1 MEIEILDF
9 DDLGSGLGKINEKVC
24 FVKNGLPKE
33 ILKVKIVK
41 ENKNYSNCEI
51 ENIILKN
58 KNRIN
63 PICPFYQECGGCNF
77 LHATKSLENKF
88 KIKKGEKF
96 LGKIEKFYETREFNY
111 RNKVI
116 FHVKNGDIGFFKEK
130 TNELVSINYCYLLND
145 KINEVLKLFLK
156 NKDLNFNGNILIRV
170 NNLEDSLVAI
180 TGSYKYIDLIK
191 TSNLITNLIYN
202 DKVIKGNSYFYEVV
216 SNYKFKVS
224 YKSFFQVNLD
234 GLISIKIILESFLQ
248 DKNIRNA
255 LDLYSGTS
263 VLGIIISKYVKN
275 VISVE
280 ENKSSTDDALINKE
294 LNKINNLQVINGRV
308 EDYIDTFKDI
318 DLIILDPARRGLD
331 LKTISYLKKIKSKY
345 LIYIACKMDSLRR
358 DTKYLK
364 DDYEVLE
371 NYLVDMFPRTNEVE
385 SVSILKSLGV
395 IVKEHKFTSFRF
407 DEARNMALSMTP
419 DDALCVSTDLDEV
432 FLPGWRKLLEDNYFH
447 LITS

>member
-130 TNELVSINYCYLLND
+130 TNELVIINYCYLLND

-180 TGSYKYIDLIK
+180 TGNYKYIDLIK

-202 DKVIKGNSYFYEVV
+202 DKVIKGNSYFYEGIPDF
-216 SNYKFKVS
+216 KFKVS

-385 SVSILKSLGV
+385 SVSILKL
-395 IVKEHKFTSFRF
+395 K
-407 DEARNMALSMTP
+407 
-419 DDALCVSTDLDEV
+419 
-432 FLPGWRKLLEDNYFH
+432 
-447 LITS
+447 

>member
-1 MEIEILDF
+1 MKIEILDF

-58 KNRIN
+58 KDRIN

-77 LHATKSLENKF
+77 LHTTKSLENKF

-145 KINEVLKLFLK
+145 KINEVLKLFLE

-170 NNLEDSLVAI
+170 NNLEESLVAI

-191 TSNLITNLIYN
+191 NSNLINNLIYN
-202 DKVIKGNSYFYEVV
+202 DKVIKDNSYFYEVV

-308 EDYIDTFKDI
+308 EDYIDTFKNI

-385 SVSILKSLGV
+385 SVSILKL
-395 IVKEHKFTSFRF
+395 K
-407 DEARNMALSMTP
+407 
-419 DDALCVSTDLDEV
+419 
-432 FLPGWRKLLEDNYFH
+432 
-447 LITS
+447 

>member
-58 KNRIN
+58 KDRIN

-130 TNELVSINYCYLLND
+130 TNELVNINYCYLLND

-180 TGSYKYIDLIK
+180 TGNYKYIDLIK

-385 SVSILKSLGV
+385 SVSILKL
-395 IVKEHKFTSFRF
+395 K
-407 DEARNMALSMTP
+407 
-419 DDALCVSTDLDEV
+419 
-432 FLPGWRKLLEDNYFH
+432 
-447 LITS
+447 

>member
-9 DDLGSGLGKINEKVC
+9 DDLGSGIGKINEKVC

-58 KNRIN
+58 KDRIN

-77 LHATKSLENKF
+77 LHTTKSLENKF

-145 KINEVLKLFLK
+145 KINEVLKLFLE

-191 TSNLITNLIYN
+191 NSNLINNLIYN
-202 DKVIKGNSYFYEVV
+202 DKVIKYNSYFYEVV

-308 EDYIDTFKDI
+308 EDYIDTFKKI

-385 SVSILKSLGV
+385 SVSILKL
-395 IVKEHKFTSFRF
+395 K
-407 DEARNMALSMTP
+407 
-419 DDALCVSTDLDEV
+419 
-432 FLPGWRKLLEDNYFH
+432 
-447 LITS
+447 

>member
-77 LHATKSLENKF
+77 LHTTKSLENKF

-385 SVSILKSLGV
+385 SVSILKL
-395 IVKEHKFTSFRF
+395 K
-407 DEARNMALSMTP
+407 
-419 DDALCVSTDLDEV
+419 
-432 FLPGWRKLLEDNYFH
+432 
-447 LITS
+447 

>member
-385 SVSILKSLGV
+385 SVSILKL
-395 IVKEHKFTSFRF
+395 K
-407 DEARNMALSMTP
+407 
-419 DDALCVSTDLDEV
+419 
-432 FLPGWRKLLEDNYFH
+432 
-447 LITS
+447 

>member
-1 MEIEILDF
+1 MKIEILDF

-77 LHATKSLENKF
+77 LHTTKSLENKF

-180 TGSYKYIDLIK
+180 TGNYKYIDLIK

-248 DKNIRNA
+248 DKNIKNA

-385 SVSILKSLGV
+385 SVSILKL
-395 IVKEHKFTSFRF
+395 K
-407 DEARNMALSMTP
+407 
-419 DDALCVSTDLDEV
+419 
-432 FLPGWRKLLEDNYFH
+432 
-447 LITS
+447 

>member
-9 DDLGSGLGKINEKVC
+9 DDLGSGLGKIDEKVC

-33 ILKVKIVK
+33 VLKVEIVK
-41 ENKNYSNCEI
+41 ENKNYSNDKI
-51 ENIILKN
+51 KDIILKS
-58 KNRIN
+58 KDRIK

-77 LHATKSLENKF
+77 LHATKSLENEF
-88 KIKKGEKF
+88 KLKKGEKF
-96 LGKIEKFYETREFNY
+96 LGKIENFYKTRELNY

-145 KINEVLKLFLK
+145 KINEVLKLFLE

-180 TGSYKYIDLIK
+180 TGNYKYIDLIK

-202 DKVIKGNSYFYEVV
+202 DKVIKGNSYFYECI

-234 GLISIKIILESFLQ
+234 GLTSIKTILENFLQ
-248 DKNIRNA
+248 DKNIKNA

-280 ENKSSTDDALINKE
+280 ENKSSTADALINKD
-294 LNKINNLQVINGRV
+294 LNEINNLQVINGRV
-308 EDYIDTFKDI
+308 EDYIDTFKNI

-385 SVSILKSLGV
+385 SVSILKL
-395 IVKEHKFTSFRF
+395 K
-407 DEARNMALSMTP
+407 
-419 DDALCVSTDLDEV
+419 
-432 FLPGWRKLLEDNYFH
+432 
-447 LITS
+447 

>member
-180 TGSYKYIDLIK
+180 TGNYKYIDLIK

-202 DKVIKGNSYFYEVV
+202 DKVIKGNSYFYEGIPDF
-216 SNYKFKVS
+216 KFKVS

-364 DDYEVLE
+364 DDYEVIE

-385 SVSILKSLGV
+385 SVSILKL
-395 IVKEHKFTSFRF
+395 K
-407 DEARNMALSMTP
+407 
-419 DDALCVSTDLDEV
+419 
-432 FLPGWRKLLEDNYFH
+432 
-447 LITS
+447 

>member
-9 DDLGSGLGKINEKVC
+9 DDLGSGLGKIDEKVC

-33 ILKVKIVK
+33 VLKVEIVK
-41 ENKNYSNCEI
+41 ENKNYSNVKI
-51 ENIILKN
+51 KDIILKS
-58 KNRIN
+58 KDRIK

-88 KIKKGEKF
+88 KLKKGEKF
-96 LGKIEKFYETREFNY
+96 LGKIENFYKTRELNY
-111 RNKVI
+111 RNKVV

-145 KINEVLKLFLK
+145 KINEVLKLFLE

-170 NNLEDSLVAI
+170 NNLGDSLVAI
-180 TGSYKYIDLIK
+180 TGNYKYIDLIK
-191 TSNLITNLIYN
+191 NSNLINNLIYN
-202 DKVIKGNSYFYEVV
+202 DKVIKGNSYFYECIPD
-216 SNYKFKVS
+216 YKFKVS

-248 DKNIRNA
+248 DKNIKNA

-280 ENKSSTDDALINKE
+280 ENKSSTADALINKD

-358 DTKYLK
+358 DTEYLK

-371 NYLVDMFPRTNEVE
+371 NYLVDMFPRTNHVE
-385 SVSILKSLGV
+385 CVLV
-395 IVKEHKFTSFRF
+395 
-407 DEARNMALSMTP
+407 LS
-419 DDALCVSTDLDEV
+419 
-432 FLPGWRKLLEDNYFH
+432 RKAQ
-447 LITS
+447 

>member
-1 MEIEILDF
+1 MRLTSHLEESEVNVETCLLDVLMEIEILDF

-145 KINEVLKLFLK
+145 KINEVLKLFLE

-180 TGSYKYIDLIK
+180 TGNYKYIDLIK

-202 DKVIKGNSYFYEVV
+202 DKVLKGNSYFYEVI

-224 YKSFFQVNLD
+224 YKSFFQVNLA
-234 GLISIKIILESFLQ
+234 GLISIKMILENFLQ

-318 DLIILDPARRGLD
+318 DLIILDPARRGLA

-385 SVSILKSLGV
+385 SVSILKL
-395 IVKEHKFTSFRF
+395 K
-407 DEARNMALSMTP
+407 
-419 DDALCVSTDLDEV
+419 
-432 FLPGWRKLLEDNYFH
+432 
-447 LITS
+447 

>member
-1 MEIEILDF
+1 MKIEILDF
-9 DDLGSGLGKINEKVC
+9 DDLGSGIGKINEKVC

-33 ILKVKIVK
+33 ILKVKIIK
-41 ENKNYSNCEI
+41 ENKNYSNCEM

-58 KNRIN
+58 KDRIN

-77 LHATKSLENKF
+77 LHATKSLENEF
-88 KIKKGEKF
+88 KLKKGEKF

-145 KINEVLKLFLK
+145 KINEVLKLFLE

-170 NNLEDSLVAI
+170 NNLEESLVAI
-180 TGSYKYIDLIK
+180 TGSYKYIDLINN
-191 TSNLITNLIYN
+191 SNLINNLIYN
-202 DKVIKGNSYFYEVV
+202 DKVIKDNSYFYEVV

-308 EDYIDTFKDI
+308 EDYIDTFKNI

-385 SVSILKSLGV
+385 SVSILKL
-395 IVKEHKFTSFRF
+395 K
-407 DEARNMALSMTP
+407 
-419 DDALCVSTDLDEV
+419 
-432 FLPGWRKLLEDNYFH
+432 
-447 LITS
+447 

>member
-234 GLISIKIILESFLQ
+234 GIISIKIILESFLQ

-385 SVSILKSLGV
+385 SVSILKL
-395 IVKEHKFTSFRF
+395 K
-407 DEARNMALSMTP
+407 
-419 DDALCVSTDLDEV
+419 
-432 FLPGWRKLLEDNYFH
+432 
-447 LITS
+447 

>member
-1 MEIEILDF
+1 MKIEILDF

-58 KNRIN
+58 KDRIN
-63 PICPFYQECGGCNF
+63 PICPFYQGCGGCNF
-77 LHATKSLENKF
+77 LHATKSLENEF
-88 KIKKGEKF
+88 KLKKGEKF

-145 KINEVLKLFLK
+145 KINEVLKLFLE

-170 NNLEDSLVAI
+170 NNLEESLVAI
-180 TGSYKYIDLIK
+180 TGNYKYIDLIK
-191 TSNLITNLIYN
+191 NSNLINNLIYN

-248 DKNIRNA
+248 DKNIKNA

-280 ENKSSTDDALINKE
+280 ENKSSTDDALINKD

-308 EDYIDTFKDI
+308 EDYIDTFKNI

-385 SVSILKSLGV
+385 SVSILKL
-395 IVKEHKFTSFRF
+395 K
-407 DEARNMALSMTP
+407 
-419 DDALCVSTDLDEV
+419 
-432 FLPGWRKLLEDNYFH
+432 
-447 LITS
+447 

>member
-9 DDLGSGLGKINEKVC
+9 DDLGSGLGKINDKVC

-33 ILKVKIVK
+33 VLKVEIVK
-41 ENKNYSNCEI
+41 ENKNYSNAKI
-51 ENIILKN
+51 KDIILKS
-58 KNRIN
+58 KDRIN

-88 KIKKGEKF
+88 KLKKGEKF

-180 TGSYKYIDLIK
+180 TGNYKYIDLIK
-191 TSNLITNLIYN
+191 TNNLITNLIYN
-202 DKVIKGNSYFYEVV
+202 DKILKGNSYFYEVI

-224 YKSFFQVNLD
+224 YKSFFQVNLA
-234 GLISIKIILESFLQ
+234 GLTSIKMILENFLQ

-263 VLGIIISKYVKN
+263 VLGIIISKYAKN

-280 ENKSSTDDALINKE
+280 ANKSSTDDALINKD

-371 NYLVDMFPRTNEVE
+371 NYLVDMFPKTNEVE
-385 SVSILKSLGV
+385 SVSILHQKSLE
-395 IVKEHKFTSFRF
+395 K
-407 DEARNMALSMTP
+407 
-419 DDALCVSTDLDEV
+419 
-432 FLPGWRKLLEDNYFH
+432 
-447 LITS
+447 

>member
-145 KINEVLKLFLK
+145 KINEVLKLFLE

-180 TGSYKYIDLIK
+180 TGNYKYIDLIK

-318 DLIILDPARRGLD
+318 DLIILDPARRGLA

-385 SVSILKSLGV
+385 SVSILKL
-395 IVKEHKFTSFRF
+395 K
-407 DEARNMALSMTP
+407 
-419 DDALCVSTDLDEV
+419 
-432 FLPGWRKLLEDNYFH
+432 
-447 LITS
+447 

>member
-1 MEIEILDF
+1 MEIDILDF

-180 TGSYKYIDLIK
+180 TGNYKYIDLIK

-202 DKVIKGNSYFYEVV
+202 DKVIKGNSYFYEGIPDF
-216 SNYKFKVS
+216 KFKVS

-385 SVSILKSLGV
+385 SVSILKL
-395 IVKEHKFTSFRF
+395 K
-407 DEARNMALSMTP
+407 
-419 DDALCVSTDLDEV
+419 
-432 FLPGWRKLLEDNYFH
+432 
-447 LITS
+447 

>member
-180 TGSYKYIDLIK
+180 TGNYKYIDLIK

-202 DKVIKGNSYFYEVV
+202 DKVIKGNSYFYEGIPDF
-216 SNYKFKVS
+216 KFKVS

-255 LDLYSGTS
+255 LDLHSGTS

-385 SVSILKSLGV
+385 SVSILKL
-395 IVKEHKFTSFRF
+395 K
-407 DEARNMALSMTP
+407 
-419 DDALCVSTDLDEV
+419 
-432 FLPGWRKLLEDNYFH
+432 
-447 LITS
+447 

>member
-156 NKDLNFNGNILIRV
+156 NNDLNFNGNILIRV

-180 TGSYKYIDLIK
+180 TGNYKYIDLIK

-202 DKVIKGNSYFYEVV
+202 DKVIKGNSYFYEGIPDF
-216 SNYKFKVS
+216 KFKVS

-385 SVSILKSLGV
+385 SVSILKL
-395 IVKEHKFTSFRF
+395 K
-407 DEARNMALSMTP
+407 
-419 DDALCVSTDLDEV
+419 
-432 FLPGWRKLLEDNYFH
+432 
-447 LITS
+447 

>member
-96 LGKIEKFYETREFNY
+96 LGKIEKFYETMEFNY

-180 TGSYKYIDLIK
+180 TGNYKYIDLIK

-385 SVSILKSLGV
+385 SVSILKL
-395 IVKEHKFTSFRF
+395 K
-407 DEARNMALSMTP
+407 
-419 DDALCVSTDLDEV
+419 
-432 FLPGWRKLLEDNYFH
+432 
-447 LITS
+447 

>member
-1 MEIEILDF
+1 MKIEILDF

-58 KNRIN
+58 KDRIN

-77 LHATKSLENKF
+77 LHTTKSLENKF

-145 KINEVLKLFLK
+145 KINEVLKLFLE

-191 TSNLITNLIYN
+191 NSNLINNLIYN

-248 DKNIRNA
+248 DKNIKNA

-308 EDYIDTFKDI
+308 EDYIDTFKNI

-385 SVSILKSLGV
+385 SVSILKL
-395 IVKEHKFTSFRF
+395 K
-407 DEARNMALSMTP
+407 
-419 DDALCVSTDLDEV
+419 
-432 FLPGWRKLLEDNYFH
+432 
-447 LITS
+447 

>member
-88 KIKKGEKF
+88 KIKKCEKF

-180 TGSYKYIDLIK
+180 TGNYKYIDLIK

-202 DKVIKGNSYFYEVV
+202 DKVIKGNSYFYEGIPDF
-216 SNYKFKVS
+216 KFKVS

-385 SVSILKSLGV
+385 SVSILKL
-395 IVKEHKFTSFRF
+395 K
-407 DEARNMALSMTP
+407 
-419 DDALCVSTDLDEV
+419 
-432 FLPGWRKLLEDNYFH
+432 
-447 LITS
+447 

>member
-180 TGSYKYIDLIK
+180 TGNYKYIDLIK

-202 DKVIKGNSYFYEVV
+202 DKVIKVNSYFYEVV

-318 DLIILDPARRGLD
+318 DLIILDPARRGLA

-385 SVSILKSLGV
+385 SVSILKL
-395 IVKEHKFTSFRF
+395 K
-407 DEARNMALSMTP
+407 
-419 DDALCVSTDLDEV
+419 
-432 FLPGWRKLLEDNYFH
+432 
-447 LITS
+447 

>member
-180 TGSYKYIDLIK
+180 TGNYKYIDLIK

-202 DKVIKGNSYFYEVV
+202 DKVIKGNSYFYEGIPDF
-216 SNYKFKVS
+216 KFKVS

-280 ENKSSTDDALINKE
+280 KNKSSTDDALINKE

-385 SVSILKSLGV
+385 SVSILKL
-395 IVKEHKFTSFRF
+395 K
-407 DEARNMALSMTP
+407 
-419 DDALCVSTDLDEV
+419 
-432 FLPGWRKLLEDNYFH
+432 
-447 LITS
+447 

>member
-9 DDLGSGLGKINEKVC
+9 DDLGSGIGKINEKVC

-58 KNRIN
+58 KDRIN

-77 LHATKSLENKF
+77 LHATKSLENEF
-88 KIKKGEKF
+88 KLKKGEKF
-96 LGKIEKFYETREFNY
+96 LGKIEKFYETKEFNY

-145 KINEVLKLFLK
+145 KINEVLKLFLE

-180 TGSYKYIDLIK
+180 TGNYKYIDLIK

-385 SVSILKSLGV
+385 SVSILKL
-395 IVKEHKFTSFRF
+395 K
-407 DEARNMALSMTP
+407 
-419 DDALCVSTDLDEV
+419 
-432 FLPGWRKLLEDNYFH
+432 
-447 LITS
+447 

>member
-1 MEIEILDF
+1 MKIEILDF

-58 KNRIN
+58 KDRIN
-63 PICPFYQECGGCNF
+63 PICPFYQECGGCDF
-77 LHATKSLENKF
+77 LHATKSLENEF
-88 KIKKGEKF
+88 KLKKGEKF

-145 KINEVLKLFLK
+145 KINEVLKLFLE

-170 NNLEDSLVAI
+170 NNLEESLVAI

-191 TSNLITNLIYN
+191 NSNLINNLIYN

-248 DKNIRNA
+248 DKNIKNA

-280 ENKSSTDDALINKE
+280 ENKSSTDDALINKD

-308 EDYIDTFKDI
+308 EDYIDTFKNI

-385 SVSILKSLGV
+385 SVSILKL
-395 IVKEHKFTSFRF
+395 K
-407 DEARNMALSMTP
+407 
-419 DDALCVSTDLDEV
+419 
-432 FLPGWRKLLEDNYFH
+432 
-447 LITS
+447 

>member
-88 KIKKGEKF
+88 KIKKCEKF

-156 NKDLNFNGNILIRV
+156 NKDLNFNGNILVRV
-170 NNLEDSLVAI
+170 NYNKETLIAVV
-180 TGSYKYIDLIK
+180 GNYKCIDLIK

-345 LIYIACKMDSLRR
+345 L
-358 DTKYLK
+358 K

-385 SVSILKSLGV
+385 SVSILKL
-395 IVKEHKFTSFRF
+395 K
-407 DEARNMALSMTP
+407 
-419 DDALCVSTDLDEV
+419 
-432 FLPGWRKLLEDNYFH
+432 
-447 LITS
+447 

>member
-9 DDLGSGLGKINEKVC
+9 DDLGSGLGKIDEKVC

-33 ILKVKIVK
+33 VLKVEIVK
-41 ENKNYSNCEI
+41 ENKNYSTAKI
-51 ENIILKN
+51 KDIILKS
-58 KNRIN
+58 KERIN

-88 KIKKGEKF
+88 KLKKGEKF

-180 TGSYKYIDLIK
+180 TGNYKYIDLIK

-202 DKVIKGNSYFYEVV
+202 DNVLKGNSYFYEVI

-224 YKSFFQVNLD
+224 YKSFFQVNLA
-234 GLISIKIILESFLQ
+234 GLISIKMILENFLQ

-280 ENKSSTDDALINKE
+280 ENKSSTDDALINKD

-385 SVSILKSLGV
+385 SVCVLKL
-395 IVKEHKFTSFRF
+395 K
-407 DEARNMALSMTP
+407 
-419 DDALCVSTDLDEV
+419 
-432 FLPGWRKLLEDNYFH
+432 
-447 LITS
+447 

>member
-180 TGSYKYIDLIK
+180 TGNYKYIDLIK

-202 DKVIKGNSYFYEVV
+202 DKVIKGNSYFYEGIPDF
-216 SNYKFKVS
+216 KFKVS

-385 SVSILKSLGV
+385 SVSILKL
-395 IVKEHKFTSFRF
+395 K
-407 DEARNMALSMTP
+407 
-419 DDALCVSTDLDEV
+419 
-432 FLPGWRKLLEDNYFH
+432 
-447 LITS
+447 

>member
-180 TGSYKYIDLIK
+180 TGNYKYIDLIK

-202 DKVIKGNSYFYEVV
+202 DKVIKSNSYFYEVV

-345 LIYIACKMDSLRR
+345 LIYIACKMDSLKR

-385 SVSILKSLGV
+385 SVSILKL
-395 IVKEHKFTSFRF
+395 K
-407 DEARNMALSMTP
+407 
-419 DDALCVSTDLDEV
+419 
-432 FLPGWRKLLEDNYFH
+432 
-447 LITS
+447 

>member
-1 MEIEILDF
+1 MKIEILDF
-9 DDLGSGLGKINEKVC
+9 DDLGSGIGKINEKVC

-33 ILKVKIVK
+33 ILKVKIIK
-41 ENKNYSNCEI
+41 ENKNYSNCEM

-58 KNRIN
+58 KDRIN

-77 LHATKSLENKF
+77 LHATKSLENEF
-88 KIKKGEKF
+88 KLKKGEKF

-145 KINEVLKLFLK
+145 KINEVLKLFLE

-170 NNLEDSLVAI
+170 NNLEESLVAI

-191 TSNLITNLIYN
+191 NSNLINNLIYN
-202 DKVIKGNSYFYEVV
+202 DKVIKDNSYFYEVV

-308 EDYIDTFKDI
+308 EDYIDTFKNI

-385 SVSILKSLGV
+385 SVSILKL
-395 IVKEHKFTSFRF
+395 K
-407 DEARNMALSMTP
+407 
-419 DDALCVSTDLDEV
+419 
-432 FLPGWRKLLEDNYFH
+432 
-447 LITS
+447 

>member
-9 DDLGSGLGKINEKVC
+9 DDLGSGLGKIDEKVC

-33 ILKVKIVK
+33 VLKVEIVK

-51 ENIILKN
+51 KDIILKS
-58 KNRIN
+58 KDRIN

-77 LHATKSLENKF
+77 LHATKSLENEF
-88 KIKKGEKF
+88 KLKKGEKF
-96 LGKIEKFYETREFNY
+96 LGKIENFYKTRELNY
-111 RNKVI
+111 RNKVV
-116 FHVKNGDIGFFKEK
+116 FHVKNGNIGFFKEK

-145 KINEVLKLFLK
+145 KISEVLKLFLE

-180 TGSYKYIDLIK
+180 TGNYKYIDLIK

-202 DKVIKGNSYFYEVV
+202 DKVIKGNSYFYEVI
-216 SNYKFKVS
+216 SDYKFKVS

-234 GLISIKIILESFLQ
+234 GLISIKTILENFLQ

-280 ENKSSTDDALINKE
+280 ENKSSTDDALINKD

-358 DTKYLK
+358 DTMYLK

-385 SVSILKSLGV
+385 SVSILKL
-395 IVKEHKFTSFRF
+395 K
-407 DEARNMALSMTP
+407 
-419 DDALCVSTDLDEV
+419 
-432 FLPGWRKLLEDNYFH
+432 
-447 LITS
+447 

>member
-41 ENKNYSNCEI
+41 ENKNCSNCEI

-180 TGSYKYIDLIK
+180 TGNYKYIDLIK

-385 SVSILKSLGV
+385 SVSILKL
-395 IVKEHKFTSFRF
+395 K
-407 DEARNMALSMTP
+407 
-419 DDALCVSTDLDEV
+419 
-432 FLPGWRKLLEDNYFH
+432 
-447 LITS
+447 

>member
-1 MEIEILDF
+1 MKIEILDF

-58 KNRIN
+58 KDRIN

-77 LHATKSLENKF
+77 LHATKSLENEF
-88 KIKKGEKF
+88 KLKKGEKF

-145 KINEVLKLFLK
+145 KINEVLKLFLE

-191 TSNLITNLIYN
+191 NSNLINNLIYN

-275 VISVE
+275 IISVE

-385 SVSILKSLGV
+385 SVSILKL
-395 IVKEHKFTSFRF
+395 K
-407 DEARNMALSMTP
+407 
-419 DDALCVSTDLDEV
+419 
-432 FLPGWRKLLEDNYFH
+432 
-447 LITS
+447 

>member
-9 DDLGSGLGKINEKVC
+9 DDLGSGIGKINEKVC

-58 KNRIN
+58 KDRIN

-77 LHATKSLENKF
+77 LHATKSLENEF
-88 KIKKGEKF
+88 KLKKGEKF
-96 LGKIEKFYETREFNY
+96 LGKIEKFYETKEFNY

-145 KINEVLKLFLK
+145 KINEVLKLFLE

-180 TGSYKYIDLIK
+180 TGNYKYIDLIK

-371 NYLVDMFPRTNEVE
+371 NYLVDMFPRTHEVE
-385 SVSILKSLGV
+385 SVSILKL
-395 IVKEHKFTSFRF
+395 K
-407 DEARNMALSMTP
+407 
-419 DDALCVSTDLDEV
+419 
-432 FLPGWRKLLEDNYFH
+432 
-447 LITS
+447 

>member
-9 DDLGSGLGKINEKVC
+9 DDLGSGLGKIDEKVC

-33 ILKVKIVK
+33 VLKVEIVK
-41 ENKNYSNCEI
+41 ENKNYSTAKI
-51 ENIILKN
+51 KDIILKS
-58 KNRIN
+58 KERIN

-88 KIKKGEKF
+88 KLKKGEKF

-180 TGSYKYIDLIK
+180 TGNYKYIDLIK

-202 DKVIKGNSYFYEVV
+202 DKVLKGNSYFYEVI

-224 YKSFFQVNLD
+224 YKSFFQVNLA
-234 GLISIKIILESFLQ
+234 GLISIKMILENFLQ

-280 ENKSSTDDALINKE
+280 ENKSSTDDALINKD

-385 SVSILKSLGV
+385 SVCVLKL
-395 IVKEHKFTSFRF
+395 K
-407 DEARNMALSMTP
+407 
-419 DDALCVSTDLDEV
+419 
-432 FLPGWRKLLEDNYFH
+432 
-447 LITS
+447 